1 MADKIVQAP
10 VNLSFEQL
18 ACYAVSAACTGGGIY
33 GYLQRQS
40 LPSLI
45 AGLGFGALY
54 GYSGRLIGTGRPLDG
69 VDLSIGKDIL

>member
-1 MADKIVQAP
+1 MSDKIVQVP
-10 VNLSFEQL
+10 VNLSLEQL

-33 GYLQRQS
+33 GYLQKQS

-54 GYSGRLIGTGRPLDG
+54 GYSGRLIGIGRPLDG
-69 VDLSIGKDIL
+69 VDLSIGMQFI